1 MSSEVKQIIEA
12 PDQKSTVLN
21 VEPSI
26 HIAVDCK
33 GNILL
38 ETVGTT
44 AQECD
49 HLAGALEASLGQISG
64 RVNKESY
71 GKPQVQ

>member
-1 MSSEVKQIIEA
+1 MSSEAKPSSAA
-12 PDQKSTVLN
+12 PERKDIALAA
-21 VEPSI
+21 EPSI

-44 AQECD
+44 GQECD
-49 HLAGALEASLGQISG
+49 YLVGALAASLGQISS
-64 RVNKESY
+64 RVNKECY
-71 GKPQVQ
+71 VKQQVQ